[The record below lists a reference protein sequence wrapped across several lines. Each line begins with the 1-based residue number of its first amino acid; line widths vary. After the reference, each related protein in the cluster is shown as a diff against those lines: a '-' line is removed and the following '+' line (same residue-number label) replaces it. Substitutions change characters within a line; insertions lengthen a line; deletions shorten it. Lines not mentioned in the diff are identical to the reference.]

1 MPKARELLVQGI
13 NAIEDR
19 MNQDRNFVADVSGK
33 ILSQEMLVDE
43 DDSDIEKNTERERN
57 DVRHDF
63 GTP

>member
-1 MPKARELLVQGI
+1 
-13 NAIEDR
+13 